1 MGFGT
6 GAVFGCPA
14 HDKRDFEFAKKYGF
28 KIIKVIESCQDKRLQ
43 LPYIDIENNTKLINS
58 GLLNNLSPIKAREK
72 IVKTIVE
79 KEIGQEKTVSKLRD
93 WGVSEQRY
101 WGCPIPIIY
110 REDGEIIPL
119 EESELPVTLPEDI
132 DLSKPGNPLDA
143 HPNWKF
149 TKCKK
154 TGLKAIRETDTLDT
168 FFDSSWYYLRFCSPD
183 DNKRP
188 FQDENVNYWMSVD
201 HYIGGIEHAILHLLY
216 SRFFSRAL
224 KKSKYNVPIE
234 PFKKLITQG
243 MVCHETFR
251 DNLGR
256 WVEPSKVI
264 KKKTKYFY
272 KNNGSLETLV
282 KGRSEKMSKS
292 KKNVVDPDEIINNF
306 GADTARLFMMS
317 DSPPERDLEWS
328 IEGIKATYKYL
339 KRIFEYL
346 QKTFLLF

>member
-1 MGFGT
+1 M
-6 GAVFGCPA
+6 
-14 HDKRDFEFAKKYGF
+14 
-28 KIIKVIESCQDKRLQ
+28 
-43 LPYIDIENNTKLINS
+43 
-58 GLLNNLSPIKAREK
+58 
-72 IVKTIVE
+72 
-79 KEIGQEKTVSKLRD
+79 
-93 WGVSEQRY
+93 
-101 WGCPIPIIY
+101 
-110 REDGEIIPL
+110 
-119 EESELPVTLPEDI
+119 
-132 DLSKPGNPLDA
+132 
-143 HPNWKF
+143 
-149 TKCKK
+149 
-154 TGLKAIRETDTLDT
+154 KAIRETDTLDT

-264 KKKTKYFY
+264 KKETKYFY

-346 QKTFLLF
+346 QKDFSFVLKLSENEVKKFSDEELNVFKISQKTISEFSDDIKNYRFNTAVAKLREFSNILLKKSLNKYLKNYTWSIYLRLISIITPHYSEEIAERGVLKALFLSLIGLNIMKST